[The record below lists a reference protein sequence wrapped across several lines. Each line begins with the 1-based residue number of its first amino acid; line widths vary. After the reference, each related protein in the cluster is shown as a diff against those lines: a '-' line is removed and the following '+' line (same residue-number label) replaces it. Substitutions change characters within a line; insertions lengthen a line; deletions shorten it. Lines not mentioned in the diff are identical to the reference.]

1 MNKFSSST
9 AFSFVP
15 INSSSHRFD
24 NQPVR
29 YDMTVQEIINK
40 FEKSSSVSEVD
51 KIKPEVASPI
61 KEEAKL
67 ELLKEEEEV
76 TVITSNIQDH
86 VIEPIVE
93 LTEVYPKEND
103 INIEQAIQK
112 EIKLSHQGFKESK
125 MRLVVDEIILNLRKQ
140 KSKSGWST

>member
-24 NQPVR
+24 SQPVR

-67 ELLKEEEEV
+67 ELLKEEEP
-76 TVITSNIQDH
+76 IHQQP
-86 VIEPIVE
+86 EPIVE
-93 LTEVYPKEND
+93 LTEVYHQEND
-103 INIEQAIQK
+103 INIEQSIQK
-112 EIKLSHQGFKESK
+112 EIKLSHQGFKEPK
-125 MRLVVDEIILNLRKQ
+125 MKLIVDEIILNLRKQ